1 MKTGAKILVEG
12 LQREGVDTIFGYPGG
27 VILPVYDELY
37 DSPIRHILVR
47 HEQAAA
53 HAADGYARASGRVGV
68 CLATSGP
75 GACNLV
81 TGIATAY
88 MDSVPMVAITGQVP
102 TSLLG
107 NDAFQEADITG
118 ITLPITKHSY
128 LVKRTVDVDQVVRE
142 AFYIARTGR
151 PGPVLI
157 DLPKDVTAGQIEEVP
172 PAPEKVHLRGYQPT
186 MKGHTRQIEKAIE
199 LIEKAER
206 PVIYAGGGIIA
217 SEASGE
223 LVEFAE
229 RLLCPVATT
238 LMGLGCIPCD
248 HPLNLGMLG
257 MHGTVYA
264 NYAVTECDLLIALG
278 VRFDDRVTGKVPTF
292 APHAQ
297 IIHVD
302 IDPAEIGKNKK
313 VDVPLVGDVRSVLQ
327 AMLHRL
333 KKREDRKHWL
343 SKVRA
348 WMRKHPLSYK
358 SDGCLRP
365 QYVIQE
371 LSNLLKGEGIIVS
384 EVGQN
389 QMWTAQWYCFRKPRS
404 WLSSGG
410 LGTMGYGLP
419 AAMGAHFARPDETV
433 VDIAGDGSFQMNI
446 QELGTVAANK
456 IPVKVVILNNMF
468 LGMVRQW
475 QELFYDRRYSFTE
488 LPAVDFVGIAKAY
501 GIDGLRVEQCE
512 EVPSAL
518 RTMLDT
524 DGPFILDVRIEREEN
539 VFPMVP
545 AGAAINEMIGGH
557 VVPERELQLAEA
569 EEGDAV
575 FLPGRKAA

>member
-1 MKTGAKILVEG
+1 
-12 LQREGVDTIFGYPGG
+12 
-27 VILPVYDELY
+27 
-37 DSPIRHILVR
+37 
-47 HEQAAA
+47 
-53 HAADGYARASGRVGV
+53 
-68 CLATSGP
+68 
-75 GACNLV
+75 
-81 TGIATAY
+81 
-88 MDSVPMVAITGQVP
+88 
-102 TSLLG
+102 
-107 NDAFQEADITG
+107 
-118 ITLPITKHSY
+118 
-128 LVKRTVDVDQVVRE
+128 
-142 AFYIARTGR
+142 
-151 PGPVLI
+151 
-157 DLPKDVTAGQIEEVP
+157 
-172 PAPEKVHLRGYQPT
+172 
-186 MKGHTRQIEKAIE
+186 
-199 LIEKAER
+199 
-206 PVIYAGGGIIA
+206 
-217 SEASGE
+217 
-223 LVEFAE
+223 
-229 RLLCPVATT
+229 
-238 LMGLGCIPCD
+238 
-248 HPLNLGMLG
+248 MLG

-302 IDPAEIGKNKK
+302 IDPAEIGKNKQ
-313 VDVPLVGDVRSVLQ
+313 VDVPIVGDVRSVLQ
-327 AMLHRL
+327 AVLLRL

-348 WMRKHPLSYK
+348 WMRKHPLSYRN
-358 SDGCLRP
+358 DGCLRP
-365 QYVIQE
+365 QYVVQE

-419 AAMGAHFARPDETV
+419 AAMGAHFARPDEVV

-488 LPAVDFVGIAKAY
+488 LPPVDFVGIAKAY
-501 GIDGLRVEQCE
+501 GIDGLRVDQCE

-569 EEGDAV
+569 EEGDAI
-575 FLPGRKAA
+575 FLPGRKTA